1 MSGAPRFDLA
11 ELEPADDRRVRML
24 WGREPINLYRVL
36 AHHPRL
42 LRAWTE
48 WNDELRQGCSLPRA
62 LRELIF
68 LRSAVLHRCDY
79 EWIQHM
85 KMARAAG
92 VAEDKIATIDQWET
106 SELFDRRERTALL
119 ATDQVIANDLGN
131 DAFDALRAA
140 FTPAESLEIIVT
152 AAHSCM
158 LGRVIQAVAVTAHG
172 EVDG

>member
-11 ELEPADDRRVRML
+11 ELERADDRRVRML

-48 WNDELRQGCSLPRA
+48 WNDELRQGCPLPRA

-68 LRSAVLHRCDY
+68 LRSAVLHRCYY
-79 EWIQHM
+79 EWTQHLN
-85 KMARAAG
+85 MARAAG

-106 SELFDRRERTALL
+106 SSCSTDASERRCWRR
-119 ATDQVIANDLGN
+119 IK
-131 DAFDALRAA
+131 
-140 FTPAESLEIIVT
+140 
-152 AAHSCM
+152 
-158 LGRVIQAVAVTAHG
+158 
-172 EVDG
+172 